1 MREAQIVQTWFGP
14 AVLQVRVGSMWSNV
28 APFASARHA
37 QRYMLVEFCDVE
49 KVTIRL
55 PGKHPKVL
63 RIRRGRR

>member
-14 AVLQVRVGSMWSNV
+14 AVLQVLDGPLWRNV
-28 APFASARHA
+28 AAFASARHA
-37 QRYMLVEFCDVE
+37 QRYMLTEFCDVE